1 MYAYDRLG
9 SLIDTYVCVSY
20 YGLSEG
26 SGDVAGVP
34 VASGGGYPQGLSV
47 KHHGAHRELG
57 RMEREIDG
65 LVERYERMLERVVGS
80 N

>member
-9 SLIDTYVCVSY
+9 SLIDTFIIVSY

-26 SGDVAGVP
+26 SGDLDGVP
-34 VASGGGYPQGLSV
+34 AIHSRYETGLSV
-47 KHHGAHRELG
+47 KHHGAHRELEHL
-57 RMEREIDG
+57 EREITR
-65 LVERYERMLERVVGS
+65 LTERYTTMLDKVVGS